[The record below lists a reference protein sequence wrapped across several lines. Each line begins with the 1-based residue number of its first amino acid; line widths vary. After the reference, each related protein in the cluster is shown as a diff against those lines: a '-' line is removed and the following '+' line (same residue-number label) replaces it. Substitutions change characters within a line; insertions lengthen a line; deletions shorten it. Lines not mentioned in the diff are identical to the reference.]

1 MPRLAQNRYQ
11 DSAYLAVA
19 PRPAVPSSCLLYCP
33 FELQEWRYGR
43 PPQFQP
49 SAVQGLLERAECV
62 GGAQYFRLQLRRVHA
77 VPRRRA
83 DAQLHLRPRAVQLKR
98 GGGRA
103 DQVVSALHRDAR
115 DVPDALHALEQRL
128 VLEETV
134 VHLDA

>member
-1 MPRLAQNRYQ
+1 MPLTGVEVPHTTMGVVSQKNVKT
-11 DSAYLAVA
+11 SAVSA
-19 PRPAVPSSCLLYCP
+19 
-33 FELQEWRYGR
+33 F
-43 PPQFQP
+43 

-62 GGAQYFRLQLRRVHA
+62 GGAQYFRLQLRRVHT